1 MTRAASILGV
11 ALVAVLA
18 AALGYQAG
26 GGGLVRGPLG
36 PAGFSGAPST
46 LAEVVARVNPAV
58 VHVDVIEDARE
69 NPHEGIADAPALDL
83 PRRGEGSGFIVDPD
97 GYILTNHHLVPGAGR
112 IRVRLA
118 DKREMHAE
126 RVGSDPS
133 TDLALLKVDA
143 KGLPFVPLGDS
154 DRLRVGDWVCAIG
167 NPLEF
172 DHTVTVGV
180 VSSLGRKI
188 WNQSFDDYIQ
198 TDAAINPGNSGG
210 PLVNLHGEAVGI
222 NAAVSSDA
230 QGIGFA
236 VPVNVARAVL
246 DQLRESGRVRRG
258 WLGIQLHE
266 LDPDLARM
274 IGLADPRG
282 ALVMD
287 VVDGAAAAAAGI
299 RRWDVITTVGG
310 RPIEDGDALVRTVSA
325 LSPGSEIEVALV
337 REGRPVR
344 LTARLGERAPDEQED
359 GEAPPPVSP
368 ASTPPRRGD
377 ALGLAVAGLSTRARA
392 EMRVPA
398 DRTGV
403 VIRDV
408 LGADPG
414 ADALEEGDIVV
425 EVNRRPTP
433 DLASYRKVLESL
445 RPGDPAWVYV
455 YRPRPSGSRGS
466 FLTRLEVEEVKR

>member
-1 MTRAASILGV
+1 MTRAASVLGV

-26 GGGLVRGPLG
+26 GGGLLRGSGG
-36 PAGFSGAPST
+36 PSGGPSS
-46 LAEVVARVNPAV
+46 LAEIVASVNPAV
-58 VHVDVIEDARE
+58 VHVDVIEDARDD
-69 NPHEGIADAPALDL
+69 PHQGIADAPALDV

-97 GYILTNHHLVPGAGR
+97 GYILTNHHLVPGPGR

-118 DKREMHAE
+118 DKRELHAE
-126 RVGSDPS
+126 KVGSDPS
-133 TDLALLKVDA
+133 TDLALLRVEA
-143 KGLPFVPLGDS
+143 KGLPFVRLGDS

-167 NPLEF
+167 NPLDF

-188 WNQSFDDYIQ
+188 FNQSFDAYIQ

-210 PLVNLHGEAVGI
+210 PLVNMRGEAVGI
-222 NAAVSSDA
+222 NAAMSSEA

-246 DQLRESGRVRRG
+246 GQLREHGRVRRG
-258 WLGIQLHE
+258 WLGIQLHD

-274 IGLADPRG
+274 IGLAEPRG

-287 VVDGAAAAAAGI
+287 VVAGAAAAAAGG
-299 RRWDVITTVGG
+299 RWDVITGVGG
-310 RPIEDGDALVRTVSA
+310 QPIADGDALVRTISA
-325 LSPGSEIEVALV
+325 LRPGTDVEVALV
-337 REGRPVR
+337 RDGHPMRVS
-344 LTARLGERAPDEQED
+344 AHLGERGPDPEEDDEEDMDEVPAAPA
-359 GEAPPPVSP
+359 GHPKK
-368 ASTPPRRGD
+368 GD
-377 ALGLAVAGLSTRARA
+377 ALGLSVAALTNRARN

-398 DRTGV
+398 DRAGV

-433 DLASYRKVLESL
+433 DLASYRRVLASL
-445 RPGDPAWVYV
+445 RPGEPAWLFV
-455 YRPRPSGSRGS
+455 YRPRPSGS
-466 FLTRLEVEEVKR
+466 FLTRLEVEEVRR